1 MQCTS
6 YHNFLHKKISYLHAL
21 QGNREIGARYLDSK
35 YSTWISTDPALGE
48 YIPQAPVSDEARKH
62 NQNLPGMGGIFN
74 HINTNLYAYGANNPL
89 HYIDP
94 DGNYVVLN
102 ESQHKRTENFVKLTK
117 SNSIYFG
124 FGDERRVVFGYYFSD
139 MLGENPQRISSLSTL
154 KSPSITMSSPF
165 SNTKINSNSELSMN
179 GNLETGFKLVDKY
192 KKTSSTV
199 TPKVYA
205 CVSAKQDGIATIDV
219 IIEIDNYSYSGT
231 VAYAGL
237 SEVQT
242 NGKDDK
248 AKIDKIAN
256 ESINFLRGTSNEIK
270 NLTE

>member
-1 MQCTS
+1 MQCTART
-6 YHNFLHKKISYLHAL
+6 NFLHKKISYLHAL
-21 QGNREIGARYLDSK
+21 QENREMSARYLDPK
-35 YSTWISTDPALGE
+35 YSRWISTDPA
-48 YIPQAPVSDEARKH
+48 
-62 NQNLPGMGGIFN
+62 
-74 HINTNLYAYGANNPL
+74 
-89 HYIDP
+89 
-94 DGNYVVLN
+94 
-102 ESQHKRTENFVKLTK
+102 
-117 SNSIYFG
+117 
-124 FGDERRVVFGYYFSD
+124 
-139 MLGENPQRISSLSTL
+139 LGENPQRISSLSTL

-237 SEVQT
+237 SEIQT

>member
-6 YHNFLHKKISYLHAL
+6 YHNFLHKKNPYLHAL
-21 QGNREIGARYLDSK
+21 QENREMSARYLDPK
-35 YSTWISTDPALGE
+35 YSRWISTDPALGE
-48 YIPQAPVSDEARKH
+48 YIPAAGKGNSENAG
-62 NQNLPGMGGIFN
+62 NLPGMGGIFN
-74 HINTNLYAYGANNPL
+74 HINGNLYHYAANNPV

-102 ESQHKRTENFVKLTK
+102 ESQHKRTENFVKSTK
-117 SNSIYFG
+117 SDSIYFG

-192 KKTSSTV
+192 KKNFFDCYTQSLCLCFS
-199 TPKVYA
+199 KA
-205 CVSAKQDGIATIDV
+205 RWD
-219 IIEIDNYSYSGT
+219 SY
-231 VAYAGL
+231 
-237 SEVQT
+237 
-242 NGKDDK
+242 NRC
-248 AKIDKIAN
+248 N
-256 ESINFLRGTSNEIK
+256 N
-270 NLTE
+270 

>member
-1 MQCTS
+1 M
-6 YHNFLHKKISYLHAL
+6 
-21 QGNREIGARYLDSK
+21 
-35 YSTWISTDPALGE
+35 
-48 YIPQAPVSDEARKH
+48 PQAA
-62 NQNLPGMGGIFN
+62 I
-74 HINTNLYAYGANNPL
+74 
-89 HYIDP
+89 
-94 DGNYVVLN
+94 
-102 ESQHKRTENFVKLTK
+102 
-117 SNSIYFG
+117 
-124 FGDERRVVFGYYFSD
+124 
-139 MLGENPQRISSLSTL
+139 
-154 KSPSITMSSPF
+154 
-165 SNTKINSNSELSMN
+165 
-179 GNLETGFKLVDKY
+179 
-192 KKTSSTV
+192 V

-237 SEVQT
+237 SEIQT